1 MSKTINQVLLFGNCG
16 KDPEVRTLDNGV
28 KVATFSLATSTGGY
42 TNKDGKEVP
51 EITSWHNIVCWRGLA
66 EIAEKYIKKGS
77 KVLIQGSIS
86 YRSYEKEGQTH
97 YVTDIQATDI
107 SLAGSNNN
115 ASSGAPAI
123 TENDMPAYIP
133 EPKDDLPF

>member
-51 EITSWHNIVCWRGLA
+51 AITSWHNIVCWRGLA
-66 EIAEKYIKKGS
+66 EIAEKYIKKGI

-97 YVTDIQATDI
+97 YVTDIQAADI
-107 SLAGSNNN
+107 SLAGGNNN
-115 ASSGAPAI
+115 TGNGAPDI
-123 TENDMPAYIP
+123 MENDMPAYVP
-133 EPKDDLPF
+133 EPKYDLPF